1 MAGLIQLLWMGGL
14 VMGTVQLVAAI
25 ALKWLL
31 YLVIGLLGLFVLTIA
46 VSLVVRFCARA
57 VYDERMRHLRQML
70 EPGVADPTLDQKSN
84 KEK

>member
-1 MAGLIQLLWMGGL
+1 
-14 VMGTVQLVAAI
+14 MGTVQLVAAI
-25 ALKWLL
+25 ALKWFL
-31 YLVIGLLGLFVLTIA
+31 YLIGGLLGLFVVTIT

-70 EPGVADPTLDQKSN
+70 EPGVVDPALDQKFN

>member
-1 MAGLIQLLWMGGL
+1 ME
-14 VMGTVQLVAAI
+14 TVQLVTAI
-25 ALKWLL
+25 ALKWFL
-31 YLVIGLLGLFVLTIA
+31 YLIVGLLGLLVATVA

-70 EPGVADPTLDQKSN
+70 EPGVVDPTKFN